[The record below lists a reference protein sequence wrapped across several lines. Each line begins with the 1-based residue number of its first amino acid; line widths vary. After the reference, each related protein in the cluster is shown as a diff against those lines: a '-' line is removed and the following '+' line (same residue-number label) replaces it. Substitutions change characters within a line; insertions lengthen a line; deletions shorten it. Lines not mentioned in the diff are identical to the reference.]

1 MTVDAGGELKID
13 IEYDVPEKLQPEDL
27 QPEDLQPEGLPAAP
41 ALTPPPLYFV
51 IVNYYSAALVSDL
64 MHSLEANQ
72 GIVIVNNSPTDRVI
86 HGLADQS
93 YAGGQVTVI
102 DAPENGGFGAGC
114 NIGLKWIYQRSPQAL
129 VWLINPDTQLL
140 PQAVATVR
148 SCFNQSFNHG
158 EIAILGTPI
167 LDTAGKL
174 WSGAGRF
181 NRWTGSTNAHY
192 KAVADNL
199 GRPAP
204 ARWVSGCSMVLNLS
218 VLGHCPQFDEVYFLY
233 YEDSDLC
240 ERYYQQGYAI
250 AIAPVPLVV
259 HAVSSITGRYTQ
271 PKYMHAT
278 FSKLTFLRRHA
289 TPLAL
294 GLNLIYLFIKSLIL
308 KLSNPA
314 AARGRWAGIM
324 HFLKTPRSRPPGMP
338 DTDSHLAKYPLT
350 DSRLAE

>member
-1 MTVDAGGELKID
+1 MTVNTGGELKID
-13 IEYDVPEKLQPEDL
+13 IEYDVPESLQPEDL
-27 QPEDLQPEGLPAAP
+27 QPEDLPTEPAI
-41 ALTPPPLYFV
+41 TPPPLYFLV
-51 IVNYYSAALVSDL
+51 VNYYSAALVSDL

-72 GIVIVNNSPTDRVI
+72 GIVIVNNSPTDRFI
-86 HGLADQS
+86 HGLANQT

-114 NIGLKWIYQRSPQAL
+114 NIGLRWIYQRSPQAL

-148 SCFNQSFNHG
+148 RCFNDGFNHG
-158 EIAILGTPI
+158 EIAILGTPV

-174 WSGAGRF
+174 WSGAGKF
-181 NRWTGSTNAHY
+181 NRWTGSTSAHH
-192 KAVADNL
+192 KAADNL
-199 GRPAP
+199 GRPAM

-240 ERYYQQGYAI
+240 ERYYQQGYRI
-250 AIAPVPLVV
+250 AIAPIPLVV

-278 FSKLTFLRRHA
+278 FSKLTFLRHHA

-294 GLNLIYLFIKSLIL
+294 GLNLIYLFIKSLLL

-314 AARGRWAGIM
+314 AARGRWTGLI
-324 HFLKTPRSRPPGMP
+324 HFIRAPHTRPPGMP
-338 DTDSHLAKYPLT
+338 DTSGYLT
-350 DSRLAE
+350 DRPVAE